1 MEMIIFGNNSEDK
14 FTKINYFVITLEK
27 LETYD
32 NIQQVL

>member
-1 MEMIIFGNNSEDK
+1 MEMIIFRNNSADK
-14 FTKINYFVITLEK
+14 FTKINYFVITLEI

>member
-1 MEMIIFGNNSEDK
+1 MERTIFGNNSVDK
-14 FTKINYFVITLEK
+14 FTKISHFVITLEI

>member
-1 MEMIIFGNNSEDK
+1 MEMIIFGNKSEDK
-14 FTKINYFVITLEK
+14 FTKINYFIITLEI